1 MKLLDETQI
10 AGEPSSATRLMEIL
24 RRYRLVFTLLGISF
38 LFLFYVNRVST
49 NPPGFYIDESAIAY
63 NAYCIAHTG
72 AGEFGNRW
80 PLFFPVYTSG
90 WIQYANPT
98 QIYLLAIPFTVFK
111 PSILVARVFS
121 ATWVFAACV
130 LLGLLAKRV
139 SGQKRIG
146 VIVGLTAILT
156 PWLFE
161 VSRLV
166 METYFYPMALVLF
179 LLALFHAQKEENW
192 GWTTVGMLAA
202 TLMLLTYTY
211 TIGRLLGPLL
221 ALGLV
226 LFMTSRNRMISVIRT
241 WAVFAL
247 TLIPLLIFRSKHPEA
262 LTQRFYL
269 ISYIKPDST
278 WREIAPT
285 FIRRYLSDLSIVNL
299 LIDGDGNPRHHV
311 QGSLGSFLIA
321 AFILVLIG
329 LVVVIVRHWREPWW
343 RFVIFGAAA
352 SIVPGALTPDQFHSL
367 RMVAYPIFLLVLI
380 IPGLAFLLER
390 PPPVNDDL
398 LPNAETQNAH
408 STRSPIMSSF
418 ARQIILAVLLA
429 AIGLQALYF
438 QSVYRREGPERGWVF
453 DSAYKELYDTAVT
466 LPDRPIYLSDGIE
479 PAYEHAYWYATVE
492 GRKLSDFVHLDEGTR
507 APVGSLVIS
516 SEETCVNCQLIRKSG
531 DYLLYRSF

>member
-1 MKLLDETQI
+1 VNILDKTQNSNDPSF
-10 AGEPSSATRLMEIL
+10 AGRVMAFL
-24 RRYRLVFTLLGISF
+24 RRYRLVVVLLGIIF
-38 LFLFYVNRVST
+38 LFVLYIDGVST

-80 PLFFPVYTSG
+80 PLFFPVYTGG

-98 QIYLLAIPFTVFK
+98 QIYLLAIPFTVFR
-111 PSILVARVFS
+111 PSILVARVFG

-130 LLGLLAKRV
+130 LLGLLASRV
-139 SGQKRIG
+139 SGQRRIG
-146 VIVGLTAILT
+146 IIVGTIAILT

-179 LLALFHAQKEENW
+179 LLALFHAQKKERW
-192 GWTTVGMLAA
+192 SWTNVGMLAV

-226 LFMTSRNRMISVIRT
+226 LFVTSHDRLMSVIKT
-241 WAVFAL
+241 WVVFAV
-247 TLIPLLIFRSKHPEA
+247 TLFPLLIFRSMHPEA

-278 WREIAPT
+278 LKEIIPI
-285 FIRRYLSDLSIVNL
+285 FVRRYLADFSLVNL

-311 QGSLGSFLIA
+311 QASLGSFLIG
-321 AFILVLIG
+321 AFILALIG

-352 SIVPGALTPDQFHSL
+352 SILPGALNPDQFHSL
-367 RMVAYPIFLLVLI
+367 RIVAYPVFLLLLTV
-380 IPGLAFLLER
+380 PGLRFLLER
-390 PPPVNDDL
+390 SVDEQLSGSTDARSVN
-398 LPNAETQNAH
+398 
-408 STRSPIMSSF
+408 STPSPALTRV
-418 ARQIILAVLLA
+418 ARQAILAMLLA
-429 AIGLQALYF
+429 AISLQAMYF
-438 QSVYRREGPERGWVF
+438 QSVYRREGPGRGWVF
-453 DSAYKELYDTAVT
+453 DAAYKDIFDAAVA
-466 LPDRPIYLSDGIE
+466 LPNRPIYLSDGIE
-479 PAYEHAYWYATVE
+479 PAYEHAFWYAAVE
-492 GRKLSDFVHLDEGTR
+492 GRQHSEFIHLDEGTR

-516 SEETCVNCQLIRKSG
+516 SEPNCVNCQVLWKSG
-531 DYLLYRSF
+531 EYLLYRSF

>member
-1 MKLLDETQI
+1 MGL
-10 AGEPSSATRLMEIL
+10 L
-24 RRYRLVFTLLGISF
+24 RRYWLVVTLLGVTF
-38 LFLFYVNRVST
+38 LFIFYLDGVST
-49 NPPGFYIDESAIAY
+49 NPPGFYIDECAIAY

-111 PSILVARVFS
+111 PSILLARVFS

-139 SGQKRIG
+139 SRQRRIG
-146 VIVGLTAILT
+146 VIVGVIAILT

-179 LLALFHAQKEENW
+179 LLAVFHAQRKESW
-192 GWTTVGMLAA
+192 SWSTVGMLAA

-211 TIGRLLGPLL
+211 TIGRLLGPLM

-226 LFMTSRNRMISVIRT
+226 FFVTSHERLISVIKT
-241 WAVFAL
+241 WVAFAL
-247 TLIPLLIFRSKHPEA
+247 TLIPLLIFRSRHPEA

-269 ISYIKPDST
+269 ISYIKPEST
-278 WREIAPT
+278 WKQIAPT
-285 FIRRYLSDLSIVNL
+285 FIRRYLSDFSLVNL

-352 SIVPGALTPDQFHSL
+352 SMVPGALTPDQFHSL
-367 RMVAYPIFLLVLI
+367 RMVAYPVFLLVLM

-390 PPPVNDDL
+390 PTGASDDL
-398 LPNAETQNAH
+398 PPPADVQTAQ
-408 STRSPIMSSF
+408 STASPILSSA
-418 ARQIILAVLLA
+418 ARHTILAVLLA

-438 QSVYRREGPERGWVF
+438 QSVYRREGRERGWVF
-453 DSAYKELYDTAVT
+453 DADYKELYDAAVAM
-466 LPDRPIYLSDGIE
+466 PVRPIYLSDGTE
-479 PAYEHAYWYATVE
+479 PAYEHAYWYAAVE
-492 GRKLSDFVHLDEGTR
+492 GRKVSEFVHLDEGTR
-507 APVGSLVIS
+507 APAASLVIG
-516 SEETCVNCQLIRKSG
+516 SEPTCENCQVIKKSG
-531 DYLLYRSF
+531 YYLLYWSF